1 MNTAKPQFDY
11 LNFDLLIE
19 RAGNAY
25 VARVTNSP
33 AGEAASQFSVPFAPF
48 ELENFLL
55 KIGRPRRGVRRLN
68 SPEMEAAKNFG
79 KRLFDSVFGSEVFGC
94 LRSSLDQ
101 AEAKGSA
108 GLRLRLRLNA
118 PELADLPWE
127 YLYNSALNRFLV
139 LAVETPLVRYIELPE
154 RIRPLAVQPPLKIL
168 AMLSAPTDYAPLDV
182 EEEWQKLQNALGDLQ
197 KRKIVTL
204 ERLDEATLPALQR
217 RLRQSSYHIFH
228 FIGHGGYDESAH
240 DGILLLED
248 ETRHSRKVS
257 GQFLGTI
264 LHNHRALRLAV
275 LNACEGARAS
285 RTDPFT
291 GAAQSLVQQGLPAVI
306 AMQFEITDAAAIT
319 FSHEFYSALADG
331 YPVDAA
337 LVEART
343 AIFASGND
351 VEWGTPVLYM
361 RAPDGKIFDL
371 ASSAAPQSRMEK
383 TSPPDA
389 APFVQPQFDEVLA
402 LSQEAQRAY
411 SAEDWPTAI
420 AKCQAILRLRPD
432 NAEAKTGLARAEE
445 EARLARLYAEGRGH
459 KEAKRWSQA
468 LETLRQV
475 QKIRPQYK
483 QVNELVT
490 AIERSL
496 AEQNRSA
503 QVAALLQEAE
513 AAAAREDWQTAIARL
528 QKILE
533 LDPTHAEAKSILRS
547 ARQELELA
555 KLYDEGQAHLTAKRW
570 QQAIQSFRRV
580 QELRGHYE
588 DVDALLATAER
599 EWRKE
604 QEAQKPQ
611 TPPQPPPKAPRR
623 SRSVWFLSGFAVLI
637 IVLSWQI
644 YKTIYTETPT
654 LLSITTMPTNALVL
668 LKDNVIGNSPITGY
682 RGTAGKFTLQIQ
694 KPNYFSLDTTVILVK
709 GRETQLSFA
718 LKPALARV
726 TIQVQP
732 VDAEVIL
739 DSKSLS
745 PTERQKLPLSLGVH
759 SLNLSR
765 AGYKPRPLQFRVAT
779 PRDTT
784 LSFTLDPEVVAESGT
799 IRVQAFLDGRVYIDD
814 TLRGNIAGGETR
826 EYDQPVGSYRVEVRG
841 ADETVSQIA
850 TVAKGKTTTVT
861 LRPKPVTPLETKL
874 TPKYALRSVGKNNL
888 SAAAVKN
895 MLKEQDL
902 FCAAGY
908 DWSNPQGRGLAND
921 FVLQS
926 GGKVVFDRATGLI
939 WQQAGSPEYMT
950 YEKALANVVQLNS
963 GNFAGYADWRLPTL
977 EEAMSLMEPSKLNG
991 DLYIDPKFD
1000 KKQRWIW
1007 TADKESAG
1015 WAWVAGFS
1023 IGDSFPYY
1031 GLALVR
1037 AVRAGQ

>member
-1 MNTAKPQFDY
+1 MNSTKPQFDY

-19 RAGNAY
+19 RAGSAY

-79 KRLFDSVFGSEVFGC
+79 KRLFESVFGSEVFGC

-168 AMLSAPTDYAPLDV
+168 AMLSAPTGYALLNV

-197 KRKIVTL
+197 KRKLVTL

-228 FIGHGGYDESAH
+228 FIGHGGYDESAQ
-240 DGILLLED
+240 DGVLLLED

-264 LHNHRALRLAV
+264 LHNHRPLRLAV

-291 GAAQSLVQQGLPAVI
+291 GAAQSLVHQGLPAVI

-319 FSHEFYSALADG
+319 FSHEFYTALADG

-337 LVEART
+337 LVEARA
-343 AIFASGND
+343 AIFAGGND

-371 ASSAAPQSRMEK
+371 ASSVTPQPRLEETPPPNVAPS
-383 TSPPDA
+383 A
-389 APFVQPQFDEVLA
+389 QPHFDEVPA
-402 LSQEAQRAY
+402 LLQEAERAC
-411 SAEDWPTAI
+411 STEDWQTAI
-420 AKCQAILRLRPD
+420 EKYQFILKLRSD
-432 NAEAKTGLARAEE
+432 NAEAKAGLDLAQE
-445 EARLARLYAEGRGH
+445 EARLATLYAEGRAH
-459 KEAKRWSQA
+459 QEAKRWSQA
-468 LETLRQV
+468 LEKLRQV

-483 QVNELVT
+483 QVNELVA

-496 AEQNRSA
+496 AEQNRSE

-513 AAAAREDWQTAIARL
+513 KAAARKDWQTAIARL
-528 QKILE
+528 QRILE
-533 LDPTHAEAKSILRS
+533 LEPTHAEAQSILRS
-547 ARQELELA
+547 ARQELDLA
-555 KLYDEGQAHLTAKRW
+555 KLYEQGQAHLTAKQW
-570 QQAIQSFRRV
+570 QQAVQSFRRV
-580 QELRGHYE
+580 QELRSHYE
-588 DVDALLATAER
+588 DAEALLASAER

-604 QEAQKPQ
+604 QEALKPKVAAV
-611 TPPQPPPKAPRR
+611 PPPAAPKASRR
-623 SRSVWFLSGFAVLI
+623 GWILSGLALLI
-637 IVLSWQI
+637 VVVSWQI
-644 YKTIYTETPT
+644 YKNIDLGQSLEEEKPSPAFAIKSTSKYT
-654 LLSITTMPTNALVL
+654 
-668 LKDNVIGNSPITGY
+668 
-682 RGTAGKFTLQIQ
+682 
-694 KPNYFSLDTTVILVK
+694 
-709 GRETQLSFA
+709 
-718 LKPALARV
+718 
-726 TIQVQP
+726 
-732 VDAEVIL
+732 
-739 DSKSLS
+739 
-745 PTERQKLPLSLGVH
+745 
-759 SLNLSR
+759 
-765 AGYKPRPLQFRVAT
+765 
-779 PRDTT
+779 
-784 LSFTLDPEVVAESGT
+784 
-799 IRVQAFLDGRVYIDD
+799 
-814 TLRGNIAGGETR
+814 
-826 EYDQPVGSYRVEVRG
+826 
-841 ADETVSQIA
+841 
-850 TVAKGKTTTVT
+850 
-861 LRPKPVTPLETKL
+861 
-874 TPKYALRSVGKNNL
+874 LRSVGKSNL
-888 SAAAVKN
+888 STEAVKN
-895 MLKEQDL
+895 MLKEQDF
-902 FCAAGY
+902 FCKTGY
-908 DWSNPQGRGLAND
+908 DWSNPQGRGMTND
-921 FVLQS
+921 FVLQAS
-926 GGKVVFDRATGLI
+926 GKVVLDRATDLM

-950 YEKALANVVQLNS
+950 YEEAQAYVAQLNRD
-963 GNFAGYADWRLPTL
+963 NFAGYANWRLPTL
-977 EEAMSLMEPSKLNG
+977 EEAMSLMEPSELNA
-991 DLYIDPKFD
+991 DLYIDAKFD
-1000 KKQRWIW
+1000 KTQRYIW

-1015 WAWVAGFS
+1015 VAWVAYF
-1023 IGDSFPYY
+1023 DSGECFRNAVGYDNF
-1031 GLALVR
+1031 VR